1 MYFSQKSLRITV
13 PQVHEISITGHWQD
27 QYNQLSRNKHM
38 LHKSKAKLHN
48 LINKVNFFIGGS
60 AEKSGGEKKTPQEK
74 LFPLFVTFPE

>member
-1 MYFSQKSLRITV
+1 
-13 PQVHEISITGHWQD
+13 
-27 QYNQLSRNKHM
+27 M